1 MKKIIITLVVSL
13 VAMFA
18 FSNKANAQYIDD
30 TFRNDSTFVNNPYVR
45 NSAMLRSIEW
55 QKASREERAGRTLF
69 YSGLATQVV
78 GSCLFLVPIQN
89 EEVRYKYNGGGL
101 ERIQSTNS
109 VGQIAWIIGG
119 AAVIGGS
126 VMEIIGICKW
136 SSGHSDKRDLIME
149 YGLRTF
155 VIRF

>member
-45 NSAMLRSIEW
+45 NSAMLQSIEW

-78 GSCLFLVPIQN
+78 GTNTKYQFSRSNCLDYRRRSRN
-89 EEVRYKYNGGGL
+89 WWKCNGDNWYL
-101 ERIQSTNS
+101 
-109 VGQIAWIIGG
+109 
-119 AAVIGGS
+119 
-126 VMEIIGICKW
+126 
-136 SSGHSDKRDLIME
+136 
-149 YGLRTF
+149 
-155 VIRF
+155 